1 MLDLR
6 KGMHRLGLVWQ
17 KKILAE
23 LHLTHISE
31 VGARCQDLVFT
42 FSNPALKSALVRKTG
57 RTDQ

>member
-17 KKILAE
+17 KKLLAE

-31 VGARCQDLVFT
+31 VGARW
-42 FSNPALKSALVRKTG
+42 
-57 RTDQ
+57 